1 MKRIAWI
8 CSVIALCSAVF
19 AYAIIRSGSPSVGF
33 EGAIWVG
40 ALLFW
45 SGTLA
50 VVATGLLCVVS
61 LKAHATPA
69 GPAPWHLWLVG
80 LLMLTWNAMSCVSHV
95 MTLTQN
101 AAYFRSTGVTP
112 QIAAYFAA
120 LPAWYVVAWTIGVWG
135 GVVAAVGLLMRKS
148 WTVWWFA
155 ASQLAMAVNSVA
167 PESGSARG
175 IGQGGVDRG
184 HRGDYSR
191 RTRGALFDGDEAARR
206 TPLGVALPWSPVTI

>member
-8 CSVIALCSAVF
+8 CSVIALCSGVF

-61 LKAHATPA
+61 LEAHATPA

-167 PESGSARG
+167 TLLNPEAHEVLGKVGS
-175 IGQGGVDRG
+175 IGAIVVI
-184 HRGDYSR
+184 
-191 RTRGALFDGDEAARR
+191 TLGALVVLYSMAMKRH
-206 TPLGVALPWSPVTI
+206 GVLR